1 MGGRALSGAEAATP
15 GAPDLRGAHGV
26 FGGTFDPIHLAHLA
40 VAEAALDDLGL
51 ADVTF
56 VPAGQPPHKADR
68 VISPA
73 ADRVAMV
80 EAAIADNPGFR
91 LSAIE
96 IERDGPSYTVDTLA
110 ALAGAGIE
118 PLVLIISMDSF
129 LGLPT
134 WHQPDRVL
142 SLATL
147 VVAPRDGVE
156 EAPVDY
162 LERHLPGVA
171 ASVVRLAG
179 PHLRL
184 SASEIR
190 RRAAAGRSVR
200 YLVPDAVATYI
211 GDHALYRSHGS

>member
-1 MGGRALSGAEAATP
+1 V
-15 GAPDLRGAHGV
+15 PDLRGAHGV

-40 VAEAALDDLGL
+40 VAEAARDDLGL

-56 VPAGQPPHKADR
+56 IPAGQPPHKTDR

-73 ADRVAMV
+73 ADRLAMV

-91 LSAIE
+91 LSRIE
-96 IERDGPSYTVDTLA
+96 IERDGPSYTADTLA
-110 ALAGAGIE
+110 ALAAAGIE
-118 PLVLIISMDSF
+118 PLALIISMDSF

-134 WHQPDRVL
+134 WHEPERVL
-142 SLATL
+142 SAATL
-147 VVAPRDGVE
+147 VVAPRE
-156 EAPVDY
+156 
-162 LERHLPGVA
+162 GVA
-171 ASVVRLAG
+171 DAPDDFLARHFPGTTASVVRLAG

-184 SASEIR
+184 SASEVR

-211 GDHALYRSHGS
+211 GDHALYRSQDSVTPSPPRRIDRP